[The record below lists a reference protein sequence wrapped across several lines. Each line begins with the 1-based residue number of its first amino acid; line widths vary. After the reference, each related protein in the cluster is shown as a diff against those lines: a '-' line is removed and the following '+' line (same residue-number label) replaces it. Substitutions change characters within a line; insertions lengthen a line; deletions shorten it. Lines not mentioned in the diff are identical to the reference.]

1 MRAVL
6 TGTDLLKDVD
16 GVFKA
21 IETNTDIQISIDA
34 NLYFDET
41 AFHSLMTSMGLN
53 EVVYVSKFEQNELLR
68 DIDLDENNNIINN
81 TGTSKNLSIVLK
93 EYCERNNFIFT
104 PITID
109 YNVITI
115 PYIEDTPSKLIIR
128 VAYDTT
134 ALLDDT
140 YARDNWEFLKL
151 MHDANPNSI
160 PKTYINDIN
169 LGFDT
174 IGSFIRDNGQHPNFI
189 IKKRITPADNRL
201 YPKVIK
207 IETLDKLQEIKNGLN
222 DDEYLQEYIYNPNDL
237 LDNRIKFYRSVDLIY
252 GSNLDIFN
260 LWNVEYTNM
269 FEIDPTCDYD
279 DDGFVQYWER
289 PKYLFKVKNY
299 GEKDPHLSGDE
310 NTMVLLN
317 DNTKTSLSSLP
328 INSIIK
334 TISIPNLPLDDPFT
348 GKWSSSF
355 TDFMENYEVSTA
367 TLKSKSEKEDWIGF
381 LTEIKT
387 TDGIIFSDVSQ
398 AAILCKV
405 LESGSTSNYV
415 VKFKS
420 YAELEISDTILL
432 FDTENNIM
440 VDKQL
445 NSISLT
451 YDKVNAY
458 ITDFEQIDVFMTM
471 EESQN
476 SRWAI
481 MTHNY
486 DYDCRVFKYYPP
498 GYDCAQGFYR
508 GGYYYGPYESPSSA
522 YECMRC
528 GAGIY
533 LPCDNFSSSC
543 VNEDEPPT
551 SFIQCIPEGYCNN
564 QK

>member
-53 EVVYVSKFEQNELLR
+53 EVVYVSKFEQNELLD
-68 DIDLDENNNIINN
+68 DIDLDENNNIISN
-81 TGTSKNLSIVLK
+81 TGTSKNLSVVLK

-109 YNVITI
+109 YNAITI

-151 MHDANPNSI
+151 MYDANPNSI

-201 YPKVIK
+201 HPKVIK

-317 DNTKTSLSSLP
+317 DNTITSLSSLP
-328 INSIIK
+328 INSVIK

-355 TDFMENYEVSTA
+355 TDFMENYDVSTA

-398 AAILCKV
+398 ALILCKV

-486 DYDCRVFKYYPP
+486 DYDCGEFYYYPS
-498 GYDCAQGFYR
+498 GYACGSGNYVSNPNE
-508 GGYYYGPYESPSSA
+508 YH
-522 YECMRC
+522 CMRC
-528 GAGIY
+528 GGGGY
-533 LPCDNFSSSC
+533 GPCSNDFCDSCCRESGPNSGFANCNF
-543 VNEDEPPT
+543 N
-551 SFIQCIPEGYCNN
+551 GYCNH